1 MASVVLLRHGESEW
15 NRCDKYAGWIDV
27 DLTQRGIDQ
36 AKEAGSR
43 MSVQGMDFDICY
55 TSVLKRATHT
65 AWHCLDSM
73 DRTWIPITRSR
84 RLNERHYGAL
94 HGLSR
99 AESVAT
105 YGEEQV
111 RLWRRGFAD
120 RPPRQIGSDQFKSD
134 PRYIDVQVPDA
145 ESLQDTVFR
154 VAPLLESLTP
164 ALQAGARILVVAHG
178 NSLRAI
184 LKVLCNLSDIEI
196 SGMEMP
202 NP

>member
-1 MASVVLLRHGESEW
+1 MRSLVSSSLSWHDMASVVLLRHGESEW

-73 DRTWIPITRSR
+73 DRTWIPITRSW

-154 VAPLLESLTP
+154 VAPLL
-164 ALQAGARILVVAHG
+164 AGASSWCAHIG
-178 NSLRAI
+178 CCTREFSSCDLESAMQS
-184 LKVLCNLSDIEI
+184 K
-196 SGMEMP
+196 
-202 NP
+202 